1 MTPHPDNQSPDPLDD
16 FPLEIEL
23 SDVDRASSDRERP
36 AVQSFLGREVDAS
49 SARLYLHAEAGRV
62 LMRHAMSVTDREVG
76 GILVGTVHR
85 DAGEYVLASGAIPA
99 KYSQESRA
107 NLTFTHACWQYML
120 AEQERSF
127 PGTVIVGWYH
137 THPGYGL
144 FLSGQDLYIHRG
156 FFTLPHQVA
165 VVVDPIAGTLAL
177 FRAVHGQIVKE
188 LGVPVYGGQA
198 ELRAAEP
205 LVVSPPP
212 PPLRDGLVPPSIPAQ
227 PGPLIVNPAEIP
239 SVGEGLDDGVRMLEE
254 MVDKA
259 VTSFDQL
266 LERHLGEPPPRG
278 GRIDRKV

>member
-1 MTPHPDNQSPDPLDD
+1 MTPDPDNMTGD

-23 SDVDRASSDRERP
+23 SDIDGATVEGERP
-36 AVQSFLGREVDAS
+36 AVQSFLGRGVDTAS
-49 SARLYLHAEAGRV
+49 AQLYLQAEAGRE

-85 DAGEYVLASGAIPA
+85 DRGEFVLATGAIPA

-107 NLTFTHACWQYML
+107 NLTFTHASWQYML
-120 AEQERSF
+120 AEQERRF
-127 PGTVIVGWYH
+127 PGTVVVGWYH

-144 FLSGQDLYIHRG
+144 FLSGQDLYIHRS

-177 FRAVHGQIVKE
+177 FRSVHGQIVKE
-188 LGVPVYGGQA
+188 PGVPVYGGQA
-198 ELRAAEP
+198 ET
-205 LVVSPPP
+205 LVVLPPP
-212 PPLRDGLVPPSIPAQ
+212 PPPSDT
-227 PGPLIVNPAEIP
+227 LIVHPAEIP
-239 SVGEGLDDGVRMLEE
+239 SVEEGLDDGVRMIEE

-259 VTSFDQL
+259 FTSFDQL
-266 LERHLGEPPPRG
+266 VERRLHERVFGEHPSRG

>member
-1 MTPHPDNQSPDPLDD
+1 MTYDPDNLSAVEPDDLT
-16 FPLEIEL
+16 LEIEL
-23 SDVDRASSDRERP
+23 SDVARASSDRERP
-36 AVQSFLGREVDAS
+36 AVQSFLGRQVDAA
-49 SARLYLHAEAGRV
+49 SARLYLQAEAGRV

-76 GILVGTVHR
+76 GILVGSVHHDR
-85 DAGEYVLASGAIPA
+85 GEFVLATGAIPA

-144 FLSGQDLYIHRG
+144 FLSGQDLYIHRS

-165 VVVDPIAGTLAL
+165 VVVDPIAGALAL

-188 LGVPVYGGQA
+188 PGIPVYGGQA
-198 ELRAAEP
+198 ELRAVE
-205 LVVSPPP
+205 PPP
-212 PPLRDGLVPPSIPAQ
+212 PPLDMSVPPSFPAQ
-227 PGPLIVNPAEIP
+227 SAPLIVDPAEIP
-239 SVGEGLDDGVRMLEE
+239 SVEEGLDDGVRMIEE
-254 MVDKA
+254 MMDKA
-259 VTSFDQL
+259 ITSFDQL
-266 LERHLGEPPPRG
+266 LERHLQEPPPRG